1 MLAASCVLAIPATG
15 LALGT
20 DGTPSAP
27 SFSSSDFRPF
37 TPANID
43 PGFAREV
50 AQDAGLRGLR
60 FTPAE
65 TASPRTNRDVT
76 VAVRVDNA
84 TARAISVR
92 RAIFDTASSSASGKS
107 LAIAPTGYNLG
118 VARGYQSFAK
128 PTQKAAPSLGLRD
141 VPMADLADFVP
152 EKSAAD
158 KKPSRFKPRITLET
172 DNGTMSGAA
181 KSLDTRAEQ
190 IMDISGSYSLTR
202 NLDVTAGVRY
212 SQERDRI
219 APLTDDAQDAQAVYV
234 GTQFRF

>member
-1 MLAASCVLAIPATG
+1 MLAATCVLAIPATG

-20 DGTPSAP
+20 DGASGAATFASN
-27 SFSSSDFRPF
+27 DFQPF

-43 PGFAREV
+43 PGFARQV
-50 AQDAGLRGLR
+50 AQDAGMRGLR

-65 TASPRTNRDVT
+65 TATPAKGREVT
-76 VAVRVDNA
+76 VAIRVDNA

-92 RAIFDTASSSASGKS
+92 RTIADTAASATSRAS

-128 PTQKAAPSLGLRD
+128 PAQKAAPSLGLRN
-141 VPMADLADFVP
+141 VPMADLAEFVP
-152 EKSAAD
+152 ETGTAD
-158 KKPSRFKPRITLET
+158 KKPSRFKPRISLET
-172 DNGTMSGAA
+172 DNGAMSAAA
-181 KSLDTRAEQ
+181 KSLDTTAGQ
-190 IMDISGSYSLTR
+190 TMDISGSYRVTR

-219 APLTDDAQDAQAVYV
+219 APLTDEAQDAQAVYV